1 VRLLDDGGRLMMDR
15 DEIEDSVTLFLED
28 EARLTDESCYFVCKR
43 LMEYYWDRINEEDED
58 DDGVDDDDEFDG
70 ENDGEGSESGQD
82 DNVLDRGGRE
92 EASEEDVEESVEE
105 EEGGEKVE

>member
-1 VRLLDDGGRLMMDR
+1 MDR

-43 LMEYYWDRINEEDED
+43 LMEYYWDRINEEED
-58 DDGVDDDDEFDG
+58 MGDDDEFDG

-92 EASEEDVEESVEE
+92 EASEEDVEESLEE